1 MYWETYIA
9 PYIDPVWKKISPYVL
24 PVYND
29 LHKAVRMWWKAL
41 KSGDINRIKK
51 GTDEWIS
58 SKHLYDGYLWL
69 LCWVNENG

>member
-51 GTDEWIS
+51 GTDE
-58 SKHLYDGYLWL
+58 
-69 LCWVNENG
+69 